1 MHILNMSIYVIGC
14 VTLLVGLMWGVSE
27 ITAYL
32 LLAHYDW
39 KLRRNTKATNMAV
52 VVAERTGPFGNPLT
66 FGH

>member
-1 MHILNMSIYVIGC
+1 MLTLDMLIYVIGC

-39 KLRRNTKATNMAV
+39 KLRRNTKVIVTNS
-52 VVAERTGPFGNPLT
+52 ETP
-66 FGH
+66 